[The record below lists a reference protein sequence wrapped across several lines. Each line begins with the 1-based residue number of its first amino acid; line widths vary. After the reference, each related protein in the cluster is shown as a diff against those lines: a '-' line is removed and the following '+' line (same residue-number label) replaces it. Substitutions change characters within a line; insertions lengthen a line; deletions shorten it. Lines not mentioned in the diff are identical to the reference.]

1 MQSGATPSHWRNPA
15 LVILIGLAV
24 GMVTQIGQSILP
36 DAWSP
41 IANAIS
47 PWLAGAF
54 LVGAAMPSPRAAVV
68 AGIATLACAL
78 VGYYA
83 MTELRYGIGAG
94 TGSLVRWG
102 LGALIGGPVFGI
114 AGLAWRR
121 RTIAQRA
128 IALGLL
134 AASFIAEG
142 VYQARV
148 VAHPEA
154 GVLFVAV
161 GLLIPVLGRTKND
174 RLRAYAATV
183 PSLALGALG
192 FGTLLLLDRAVAGIR

>member
-1 MQSGATPSHWRNPA
+1 MQSRATTGLWRIPL
-15 LVILIGLAV
+15 LVGLTGLAL
-24 GMVTQIGQSILP
+24 GIVTQLGQSVLP

-47 PWLAGAF
+47 PWLAVAF
-54 LVGAAMPSPRAAVV
+54 LVGAAMPSPRTAAV
-68 AGIATLACAL
+68 AGTATLTLAL

-83 MTELRYGIGAG
+83 TTELRYGIGGG

-114 AGLAWRR
+114 AGLAWRHG
-121 RTIAQRA
+121 TIAQRA
-128 IALGLL
+128 IGLGLL
-134 AASFIAEG
+134 AACFIAEG

-161 GLLIPVLGRTKND
+161 GLLIPVLGRTMND
-174 RLRAYAATV
+174 RLWAYAATV